1 MQDEAEDEFVAEQKR
16 IFTRESATAIKE
28 EEVGPD
34 GQPRSPTG
42 SSTST
47 SSGGGGAAAAGDSP
61 SAAAPRV
68 LRPPGAGARHHRR
81 RTSAIGWKPPDESA
95 IAQRRA
101 KAGLLGSK
109 LHATLSVPPPPLLPS
124 SPPIPLAD
132 APRSSPPA
140 QITDGF
146 GPREG
151 RELARWR
158 RADQGV
164 SGGVAALHTRNRDT
178 HPRPASQPSSQHT
191 RSQSRPPMTTFV
203 SLMPLLPLLCPSP
216 TSPPLDPL
224 EQPPASPF
232 LSAPLPLPPDHPPSS
247 PFVRPRPTFLV
258 RHSRRPRLR
267 PRLLSL
273 SPSPPSRRPHLVDV
287 VPLLSSSCP
296 TAGGTVADAPARLAG
311 ARGWPGGGQGYAR
324 ASGRLDGGGSA
335 KGACERQRE
344 GGGEREGERR
354 ATPR

>member
-109 LHATLSVPPPPLLPS
+109 LHATLSVPPPLPFFHLRRQFLS
-124 SPPIPLAD
+124 LT
-132 APRSSPPA
+132 PR
-140 QITDGF
+140 
-146 GPREG
+146 
-151 RELARWR
+151 AR
-158 RADQGV
+158 
-164 SGGVAALHTRNRDT
+164 
-178 HPRPASQPSSQHT
+178 
-191 RSQSRPPMTTFV
+191 RPPRR
-203 SLMPLLPLLCPSP
+203 SLTASA
-216 TSPPLDPL
+216 L
-224 EQPPASPF
+224 E
-232 LSAPLPLPPDHPPSS
+232 
-247 PFVRPRPTFLV
+247 
-258 RHSRRPRLR
+258 
-267 PRLLSL
+267 
-273 SPSPPSRRPHLVDV
+273 
-287 VPLLSSSCP
+287 
-296 TAGGTVADAPARLAG
+296 
-311 ARGWPGGGQGYAR
+311 
-324 ASGRLDGGGSA
+324 
-335 KGACERQRE
+335 KGENWL
-344 GGGEREGERR
+344 GGGEPIK
-354 ATPR
+354 A